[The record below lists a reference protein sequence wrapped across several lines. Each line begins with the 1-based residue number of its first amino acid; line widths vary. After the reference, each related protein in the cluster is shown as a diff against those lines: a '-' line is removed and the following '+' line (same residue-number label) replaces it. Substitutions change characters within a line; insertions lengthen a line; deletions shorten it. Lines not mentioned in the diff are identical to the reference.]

1 MDPQI
6 VLKVA
11 KPMQQQIY
19 ELVTRY
25 VLVDDALRASP
36 KPDP

>member
-1 MDPQI
+1 MHRALI
-6 VLKVA
+6 LVA
-11 KPMQQQIY
+11 LWP
-19 ELVTRY
+19 LVTRY